1 MVPPAGSGS
10 VQSEP
15 GAGRPHEGNEPN
27 GASEVNEPNEPNQP
41 SVGAGS
47 PGDGAAG
54 DGAAGAPGEAW
65 WAFRGPAALPEPPPW
80 RRFATN
86 RNAGSTPP
94 YLMGRDEIAIVNAAL
109 HLHRPLLVT
118 GRPGTGKSELA
129 HAIARELGLGAV
141 LRWSVNSRATLADAL
156 YRYDA
161 VGRLREASLRRERAM
176 GAAAARGSIRGGAGP
191 RGKGTGARALR
202 SARGSA
208 HGALHAGRRASGY
221 RAAAPEP
228 DIGQYLRLGP
238 LGTAL
243 AAAHRPR
250 VLLIDELD
258 KADIDLPN
266 DLLVVLEEGEFEIPE
281 LARLPEQQRDVDVLV
296 SGGRERARVR
306 RGVVA
311 CTHFP
316 VVVMTSHGERD
327 FPPAF
332 LRRCVRLDLPDPDAD
347 RLRDIVRGSLGE
359 AALAKAEDLID
370 AFLRRSATETLATDQ
385 LLAAVHLRLAG
396 ADMSRDQLLA
406 AVMHRLD
413 ETLPT

>member
-1 MVPPAGSGS
+1 MP
-10 VQSEP
+10 Q
-15 GAGRPHEGNEPN
+15 
-27 GASEVNEPNEPNQP
+27 
-41 SVGAGS
+41 
-47 PGDGAAG
+47 
-54 DGAAGAPGEAW
+54 
-65 WAFRGPAALPEPPPW
+65 PPPW
-80 RRFATN
+80 RRFATA
-86 RNAGSTPP
+86 RQTRPAPP
-94 YLMGRDEIAIVNAAL
+94 YLLGRDEIAVVNAAL

-129 HAIARELGLGAV
+129 HAVARELELGQV

-161 VGRLREASLRRERAM
+161 VGRLREASLRRERAV
-176 GAAAARGSIRGGAGP
+176 GPAAPARGGP
-191 RGKGTGARALR
+191 RTGGPHGKTGARALR
-202 SARGSA
+202 GARS
-208 HGALHAGRRASGY
+208 GAPGAMRAGRRAVGY
-221 RAAAPEP
+221 RAATPEP

-316 VVVMTSHGERD
+316 IVVMTSNGERD

-332 LRRCVRLDLPDPDAD
+332 LRRCVRLDLPDPDAA

-359 AALAKAEDLID
+359 RALAQAEDLIS
-370 AFLRRSATETLATDQ
+370 AFLRRSTTETLATDQ
-385 LLAAVHLRLAG
+385 LLAAIHLRLAG

>member
-1 MVPPAGSGS
+1 MGEGPA
-10 VQSEP
+10 P
-15 GAGRPHEGNEPN
+15 DP
-27 GASEVNEPNEPNQP
+27 
-41 SVGAGS
+41 
-47 PGDGAAG
+47 
-54 DGAAGAPGEAW
+54 W
-65 WAFRGPAALPEPPPW
+65 WVFRGPATLPPPPPW
-80 RRFATN
+80 RRFSTN
-86 RNAGSTPP
+86 RRTGSPPP
-94 YLMGRDEIAIVNAAL
+94 YLMGHDEIAVVNAAL

-129 HAIARELGLGAV
+129 HAIARELHLGPV

-161 VGRLREASLRRERAM
+161 VGRLREASLRRERARS
-176 GAAAARGSIRGGAGP
+176 AAVWRGPRRGNGP
-191 RGKGTGARALR
+191 RGKGASARALR
-202 SARGSA
+202 GAQGGAQPSPHAAR
-208 HGALHAGRRASGY
+208 RPPV
-221 RAAAPEP
+221 APPAVEP

-266 DLLVVLEEGEFEIPE
+266 DLLVVLEEGRFEIPE
-281 LARLPEQQRDVDVLV
+281 LARLPEQQQDVDVMV

-306 RGVVA
+306 RGVVS

-316 VVVMTSHGERD
+316 IVVMTSNGERD
-327 FPPAF
+327 FSPAF

-359 AALAKAEDLID
+359 AGLAEADDLIET
-370 AFLRRSATETLATDQ
+370 FLRRSATETLATDQ

-406 AVMHRLD
+406 AVLHRLD